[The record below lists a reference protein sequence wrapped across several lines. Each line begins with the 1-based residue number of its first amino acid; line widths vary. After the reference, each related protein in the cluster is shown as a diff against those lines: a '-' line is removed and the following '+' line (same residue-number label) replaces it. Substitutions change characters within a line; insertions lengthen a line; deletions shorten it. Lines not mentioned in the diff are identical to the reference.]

1 MLDIDGNPL
10 LTRICMAVS
19 FGGWVAGLLWMV
31 VGNPWVGVFA
41 VGIVLGLYMLEN
53 GALQAGLGAARAE
66 VGELE
71 KQVVGL
77 RTTIHRMVQAGP
89 NEEVERRRA
98 GFRLRRE
105 QSSGSVNRSLSAQSC
120 VF

>member
-1 MLDIDGNPL
+1 MHGSEF
-10 LTRICMAVS
+10 RRV
-19 FGGWVAGLLWMV
+19 GGRTVWMV

-53 GALQAGLGAARAE
+53 CALQAWLGAARAE
-66 VGELE
+66 VRELE

-89 NEEVERRRA
+89 NAEVERRRA
-98 GFRLRRE
+98 GFRRRCW
-105 QSSGSVNRSLSAQSC
+105 SSRGRPAPQWTPGSRLGGGGG
-120 VF
+120 